1 MKYKPTAGFAF
12 IKPEQ
17 RYEDKTGLIEI
28 PIKYRKVKKAVAR
41 VEQWTP
47 EYRFACKRC
56 GHVQHYRGPCRN
68 CQSGDKMRMI
78 SKHPTDPFGGM
89 DITGMRVIYV
99 EAMVCTINDEIHRLP
114 IDCII
119 AVLGD
124 DVVLDQAEDNAP
136 KRCRFCG
143 PARSGTSN
151 GMVLIPK
158 RGALVCPRCHRSEA
172 GELVV

>member
-1 MKYKPTAGFAF
+1 
-12 IKPEQ
+12 
-17 RYEDKTGLIEI
+17 
-28 PIKYRKVKKAVAR
+28 
-41 VEQWTP
+41 
-47 EYRFACKRC
+47 
-56 GHVQHYRGPCRN
+56 
-68 CQSGDKMRMI
+68 MI